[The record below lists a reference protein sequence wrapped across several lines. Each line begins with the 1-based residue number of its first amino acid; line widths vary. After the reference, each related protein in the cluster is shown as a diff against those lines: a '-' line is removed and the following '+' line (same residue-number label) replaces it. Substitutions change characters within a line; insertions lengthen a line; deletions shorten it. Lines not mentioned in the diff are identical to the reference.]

1 MKNVDAEIYLNQ
13 LIAFFEKN
21 PNDLIDL
28 IGELKKTKFYKRIK
42 EKVYEN
48 VENGDLNWILPKK
61 FVAFSGPLNET
72 DKYGSFTPEDYI
84 PIFKKIGCA
93 KNLLILSP

>member
-13 LIAFFEKN
+13 LIGFFEKN

-28 IGELKKTKFYKRIK
+28 IGKLKKNTFYERVK

-48 VENGDLNWILPKK
+48 LENGL
-61 FVAFSGPLNET
+61 E
-72 DKYGSFTPEDYI
+72 
-84 PIFKKIGCA
+84 
-93 KNLLILSP
+93 LILTQQQLIDIVVGMYDETNKKVNPIEIKTPVIKTNYGIIFLN

>member
-13 LIAFFEKN
+13 LIGFFEKN

-28 IGELKKTKFYKRIK
+28 IGKLKKNSFYERIK

-48 VENGDLNWILPKK
+48 L
-61 FVAFSGPLNET
+61 
-72 DKYGSFTPEDYI
+72 DKGLE
-84 PIFKKIGCA
+84 
-93 KNLLILSP
+93 LILTQQQLIDIVVGMYDETNKTVKPIEIKTPVIKTNYGIIFLN

>member
-48 VENGDLNWILPKK
+48 VENGL
-61 FVAFSGPLNET
+61 E
-72 DKYGSFTPEDYI
+72 
-84 PIFKKIGCA
+84 
-93 KNLLILSP
+93 LILTQQQLIDIVVAMYDETNKTVKPIEIKTPVNKTNYGIICLN

>member
-48 VENGDLNWILPKK
+48 VENGL
-61 FVAFSGPLNET
+61 E
-72 DKYGSFTPEDYI
+72 
-84 PIFKKIGCA
+84 
-93 KNLLILSP
+93 LILTQQQLIDIVVSMYDETNKTVKSIEIKTPVIKTNYGIIWLN

>member
-13 LIAFFEKN
+13 LIGFFEKN

-28 IGELKKTKFYKRIK
+28 IGQLRKNTFFKKVK

-48 VENGDLNWILPKK
+48 LENGL
-61 FVAFSGPLNET
+61 E
-72 DKYGSFTPEDYI
+72 
-84 PIFKKIGCA
+84 
-93 KNLLILSP
+93 LILTQQQLIDIVVSMYDDTKKTVKPIEIKTPVIKTNYGIIWLN

>member
-42 EKVYEN
+42 EK
-48 VENGDLNWILPKK
+48 
-61 FVAFSGPLNET
+61 
-72 DKYGSFTPEDYI
+72 
-84 PIFKKIGCA
+84 
-93 KNLLILSP
+93 

>member
-28 IGELKKTKFYKRIK
+28 IGELKKNKFYKRIK

-48 VENGDLNWILPKK
+48 VENGL
-61 FVAFSGPLNET
+61 E
-72 DKYGSFTPEDYI
+72 
-84 PIFKKIGCA
+84 
-93 KNLLILSP
+93 LILTQQQLIDIVVDMYDETNKTVKPLEIKTPVIKTNYGIIWLN

>member
-13 LIAFFEKN
+13 LIGFFEKN

-28 IGELKKTKFYKRIK
+28 IGKLKKNSFYERIK

-48 VENGDLNWILPKK
+48 L
-61 FVAFSGPLNET
+61 
-72 DKYGSFTPEDYI
+72 DKGLE
-84 PIFKKIGCA
+84 
-93 KNLLILSP
+93 LILTQQQLIDIVVSMYDDTNKTVKSIEIKTPVIKTNYGIIFLN

>member
-1 MKNVDAEIYLNQ
+1 MKNVDKEIYLNQ
-13 LIAFFEKN
+13 LIEFFEKN

-48 VENGDLNWILPKK
+48 VENGL
-61 FVAFSGPLNET
+61 E
-72 DKYGSFTPEDYI
+72 
-84 PIFKKIGCA
+84 
-93 KNLLILSP
+93 LILTQQQLIDIVVAMYDETNKTVKSIEIKTPVIKTNYGIIWLN

>member
-13 LIAFFEKN
+13 LIGFFEKN

-28 IGELKKTKFYKRIK
+28 IGVLKKNTFYERVK

-48 VENGDLNWILPKK
+48 LDNGL
-61 FVAFSGPLNET
+61 E
-72 DKYGSFTPEDYI
+72 
-84 PIFKKIGCA
+84 
-93 KNLLILSP
+93 LILTQQQLIDIVVGMYDETNKKVNPIEIKTPVIKTNYGIIFLN

>member
-13 LIAFFEKN
+13 LITFFEKN

-48 VENGDLNWILPKK
+48 VENGL
-61 FVAFSGPLNET
+61 E
-72 DKYGSFTPEDYI
+72 
-84 PIFKKIGCA
+84 
-93 KNLLILSP
+93 LILTQQQLIDIVVAMYDETNKTVKPIEIKTPVIKTNYGIIWLN

>member
-13 LIAFFEKN
+13 LIGFFEKN

-28 IGELKKTKFYKRIK
+28 IGKLKKNSFYERIK

-48 VENGDLNWILPKK
+48 L
-61 FVAFSGPLNET
+61 
-72 DKYGSFTPEDYI
+72 DKGLE
-84 PIFKKIGCA
+84 
-93 KNLLILSP
+93 LILTQQQLIDIVVGMYDETNKTVNPIEIKTPVIKTNYGIIWLN

>member
-13 LIAFFEKN
+13 LIGFFEKN

-28 IGELKKTKFYKRIK
+28 IGKLKKNSFYERVK

-48 VENGDLNWILPKK
+48 VENGL
-61 FVAFSGPLNET
+61 E
-72 DKYGSFTPEDYI
+72 
-84 PIFKKIGCA
+84 
-93 KNLLILSP
+93 LILTQQQLIDIVVAMYDETNKTVKSIEIKTPVIKTNYGIIWLN

>member
-13 LIAFFEKN
+13 LIGFFEKN

-28 IGELKKTKFYKRIK
+28 IGKLKKNTFYERIK

-48 VENGDLNWILPKK
+48 LENGLD
-61 FVAFSGPLNET
+61 
-72 DKYGSFTPEDYI
+72 
-84 PIFKKIGCA
+84 
-93 KNLLILSP
+93 LILSQQQLIDIVVAMYDDKVTKKSLVKITYAVQKTNFGFIWLN

>member
-13 LIAFFEKN
+13 LIGFFEKN

-28 IGELKKTKFYKRIK
+28 IGQLKKNTFYKKIE

-48 VENGDLNWILPKK
+48 IENGL
-61 FVAFSGPLNET
+61 E
-72 DKYGSFTPEDYI
+72 
-84 PIFKKIGCA
+84 
-93 KNLLILSP
+93 LILTQQQLIDIVVGMYDDTNKSSKPIEIKTPVIKTNYGIIFLN

>member
-13 LIAFFEKN
+13 LIGFFEKN

-28 IGELKKTKFYKRIK
+28 IGKLKKNTFYERVK

-48 VENGDLNWILPKK
+48 LDNGL
-61 FVAFSGPLNET
+61 E
-72 DKYGSFTPEDYI
+72 
-84 PIFKKIGCA
+84 
-93 KNLLILSP
+93 LILTQQQLIDIVVGMYDETKKKVNPIEIKTPVIKTNYGIIFLN

>member
-13 LIAFFEKN
+13 LIGFFEKN

-28 IGELKKTKFYKRIK
+28 IGKLKKNTFYERVK

-48 VENGDLNWILPKK
+48 LDNGL
-61 FVAFSGPLNET
+61 E
-72 DKYGSFTPEDYI
+72 
-84 PIFKKIGCA
+84 
-93 KNLLILSP
+93 LILTQQQLIDIVVGMYDETNKKVNPIEIKTPVIKTNYGIIFLN